1 MELDLTVFEQD
12 ISRMKV
18 LELADWLVYCRNQVK
33 RENFDTDSE
42 YYENLKIF
50 CDEWERHYENN
61 KDFYESKEFAFSLMY
76 VTVKDNAVLVTKF
89 KGGEQ
94 RCPIGTYKDFR

>member
-1 MELDLTVFEQD
+1 
-12 ISRMKV
+12 
-18 LELADWLVYCRNQVK
+18 
-33 RENFDTDSE
+33 
-42 YYENLKIF
+42 
-50 CDEWERHYENN
+50 
-61 KDFYESKEFAFSLMY
+61 MY